1 MQCPSGCCCN
11 NTLSLGCADPYDCKF
26 KMGGECL
33 IQVAKLQQAPI
44 KPKPVV
50 PLVGQT
56 CISSMQCPSGCCCN
70 NTLSLGCADPYDCK
84 FKMGGECLI
93 QVTKILVP
101 PKPVSLPRVG
111 QTCISSMQCPS
122 GCCCNNTLSL
132 GCADPYDCKFKM
144 GGECLIQVAKL
155 QQAPIKP
162 KPVVPLVGQTCISS
176 MQCPSGCCCNNT
188 LSLGCADPYDCK
200 FKMGGECLIQVTKIL
215 VPPKPVSLPRA
226 GQTCISSMQCTSG
239 CCCNNTL
246 SLGCADPYDCK
257 FKMGGE
263 CLIQL

>member
-50 PLVGQT
+50 PL
-56 CISSMQCPSGCCCN
+56 
-70 NTLSLGCADPYDCK
+70 
-84 FKMGGECLI
+84 
-93 QVTKILVP
+93 
-101 PKPVSLPRVG
+101 VG